1 MAEKARVEVTRE
13 RDEVTVT
20 VEIPRE
26 ELVRAEDEA
35 YRRMAKEFHVP
46 GFRPGKVP
54 KAVLLSRYGEDV
66 FDDEV
71 KEILVERGLSRAIEE
86 HDLRPLSSPKVE
98 IVEFVRGERLV
109 FEARFAV
116 WPEVEIPDE
125 LDLEIPAIPE
135 AEVSEEELAQTLEE
149 LKRRAAILEPKDG
162 PAEVGDLVRFRH
174 RDDLYEV
181 EVTGDKEGLPHEL
194 LGKGPG
200 DTVVLEDEKGR
211 KLAVEVTQV
220 YRVTIPAE
228 DEIAAHYGE
237 ESWEGLRERARSE
250 IARQK
255 EAERRSRMRLAALDA
270 LAEKLGIDV
279 PPSLLEEEV
288 RIELAR
294 HGGKEEL
301 RGEVE
306 EMVRRRLRR
315 WIVSRL
321 VASQKGLY
329 PSDEEVRELA
339 RSLEVEE
346 DLVRSRLILERAADW
361 ILEHAQK
368 KSREKEGI

>member
-1 MAEKARVEVTRE
+1 MAEKARVDVKRE

-26 ELVRAEDEA
+26 ELARAEDEA
-35 YRRMAKEFHVP
+35 YRRMAGEFRVP

-54 KAVLLSRYGEDV
+54 KAVLLSRYGEDL

-71 KEILVERGLSRAIEE
+71 KEILVERWLSRAIEE
-86 HDLRPLSSPKVE
+86 HGLKPLSSPKVE
-98 IVEFVRGERLV
+98 VLSFRRGEEFR
-109 FEARFAV
+109 FKATFAV

-125 LDLEIPAIPE
+125 LDLEIPE
-135 AEVSEEELAQTLEE
+135 APSIEVSDEELSQTLED

-181 EVTGDKEGLPHEL
+181 EVTAEEGGLPHDL
-194 LGKGPG
+194 LGKRPG
-200 DTVVLEDEKGR
+200 DTVLLEDEKGR
-211 KLAVEVTQV
+211 KLAIEVTQV
-220 YRVTIPAE
+220 YKVTIPAE
-228 DEIAAHYGE
+228 DEVAAHYGE
-237 ESWEGLRERARSE
+237 ESWEGLKERARTE
-250 IARQK
+250 IQRQK

-270 LAEKLGIDV
+270 LAEKLGIEV

-294 HGGKEEL
+294 YGGKEEL

-306 EMVRRRLRR
+306 EMVRRRMRR

-339 RSLEVEE
+339 RSLEAEE
-346 DLVRSRLILERAADW
+346 DLIRSRLILERAADW
-361 ILEHAQK
+361 ILEHAK
-368 KSREKEGI
+368 RAEEKEGK

>member
-1 MAEKARVEVTRE
+1 MKRE

-20 VEIPRE
+20 VNITKE
-26 ELVRAEDEA
+26 ELLQTEDEA
-35 YRRMAKEFHVP
+35 YRRMATEFHVP

-54 KAVLLSRYGEDV
+54 KAVLLSRYGEDL

-71 KEILVERGLSRAIEE
+71 KEILVEKWLSRAIEE
-86 HDLRPLSSPKVE
+86 HGLKPLSSPKVE
-98 IVEFVRGERLV
+98 VVEFVRGERLV
-109 FEARFAV
+109 FQVQFAV

-125 LDLEIPAIPE
+125 LDLKIPE
-135 AEVSEEELAQTLEE
+135 APAAEVGEEELAATLED

-181 EVTGDKEGLPHEL
+181 EVDEGKAGLAHEL
-194 LGKGPG
+194 LGKKVG
-200 DTVVLEDEKGR
+200 DTVVLEDDKGR
-211 KLAVEVTQV
+211 KLTIEVTQV
-220 YRVTIPAE
+220 YKVTIPAE
-228 DEIAAHYGE
+228 DEVAAHFGE
-237 ESWEGLRERARSE
+237 ESWEGLKERARSE
-250 IARQK
+250 IQRQK
-255 EAERRSRMRLAALDA
+255 EAERKSQMRLAALDI
-270 LAEKLGIDV
+270 LAEKLGIEV

-288 RIELAR
+288 QIELAR

-306 EMVRRRLRR
+306 EMVRRRMRR

-329 PSDEEVRELA
+329 PSEDEVQELA

-361 ILEHAQK
+361 ILEHAK
-368 KSREKEGI
+368 NTGEKEGV

>member
-1 MAEKARVEVTRE
+1 MAEKAKIEVKRE

-54 KAVLLSRYGEDV
+54 KAVLLSRYGEDL

-71 KEILVERGLSRAIEE
+71 KEILVERWLSRVIEE
-86 HDLRPLSSPKVE
+86 HGLKPLSSPKVE
-98 IVEFVRGERLV
+98 ILSFRRGEELR
-109 FEARFAV
+109 FKATFAV

-125 LDLEIPAIPE
+125 LDLEIPEAPS
-135 AEVSEEELAQTLEE
+135 AEVSEEELAATLED

-181 EVTGDKEGLPHEL
+181 EVTAEKEGLPHDL
-194 LGKGPG
+194 LGKRAG
-200 DTVVLEDEKGR
+200 DTVLLEDEKGR

-220 YRVTIPAE
+220 YKVTIPAE
-228 DEIAAHYGE
+228 DEVAAHYGE
-237 ESWEGLRERARSE
+237 ESWEGLKERARAE
-250 IARQK
+250 IQRQK
-255 EAERRSRMRLAALDA
+255 EAERKSRMRLAALDA
-270 LAEKLGIDV
+270 LAEKLGIEV

-306 EMVRRRLRR
+306 EMVRRRMRR

-361 ILEHAQK
+361 ILEHA
-368 KSREKEGI
+368 RRAEEKEGK

>member
-1 MAEKARVEVTRE
+1 MAEKVRIEVKRE

-20 VEIPRE
+20 VNITKE
-26 ELVRAEDEA
+26 ELLQTEDEA
-35 YRRMAKEFHVP
+35 YRRMATEFHVP

-54 KAVLLSRYGEDV
+54 KAVLLSRYGEDL

-71 KEILVERGLSRAIEE
+71 KEILVEKWLSRAIEE
-86 HDLRPLSSPKVE
+86 HGLKPLSSPKVE
-98 IVEFVRGERLV
+98 VVEFVRGERLV
-109 FEARFAV
+109 FQVQFAV

-125 LDLEIPAIPE
+125 LDLKIPE
-135 AEVSEEELAQTLEE
+135 APAAEVGEEELAATLED

-181 EVTGDKEGLPHEL
+181 EVDEGKAGLAHEL
-194 LGKGPG
+194 LGKKVG
-200 DTVVLEDEKGR
+200 DTVVLEDDKGR
-211 KLAVEVTQV
+211 KLTIEVTQV
-220 YRVTIPAE
+220 YKVTIPAE
-228 DEIAAHYGE
+228 DEVAAHFGE
-237 ESWEGLRERARSE
+237 ESWEGLKERARSE
-250 IARQK
+250 IQRQK
-255 EAERRSRMRLAALDA
+255 EAERKSQMRLAALDI
-270 LAEKLGIDV
+270 LAEKLGIEV

-288 RIELAR
+288 QIELAR

-306 EMVRRRLRR
+306 EMVRRRMRR

-329 PSDEEVRELA
+329 PSEDEVQELA

-361 ILEHAQK
+361 ILEHAK
-368 KSREKEGI
+368 NTGEKEGV